1 MQRDREIL
9 LFVVPTPL
17 GFPVRTSREY
27 WNLIEQKHPEVGGQ
41 IDEVKECLRNPDLVR
56 RSKHDSAVYL
66 FYSPQPPY
74 HLAVVA
80 KRLDGDGFIVT
91 AYLTDK
97 IKEGELVWP
106 TSE

>member
-1 MQRDREIL
+1 VQSDAAL
-9 LFVVPTPL
+9 LFSVPTPL
-17 GFPVRTSREY
+17 GFAVRTTREY
-27 WNLIEQKHPEVGGQ
+27 WNLIEQKHPEVAGQ
-41 IDEVKECLRNPDLVR
+41 VNEVRECLRSPDLAR
-56 RSKHDSAVYL
+56 RSKQDPAVYL

-80 KRLDGDGFIVT
+80 KRLDGEGFIVT

-106 TSE
+106 ISE